1 MIYIQL
7 VEWLCIHVENSGL
20 LWLPLCWMYLSV
32 VPVKPKGIH
41 QPCGIGVGRLHH
53 HSTIGRHFRTG
64 TLWESV
70 CNSSSIWSIYLH
82 AISFGVDYEVRKQKN
97 VAEKSCLPLGL
108 FYLIIT
114 HNVETEPRY
123 SLTSNGNTL
132 HCEYCIRN
140 VITISEGL
148 GRGFEP
154 SFLNL
159 LGLICNGILKLSFIV
174 LVSKTLSSS

>member
-1 MIYIQL
+1 M
-7 VEWLCIHVENSGL
+7 
-20 LWLPLCWMYLSV
+20 
-32 VPVKPKGIH
+32 K
-41 QPCGIGVGRLHH
+41 
-53 HSTIGRHFRTG
+53 FRSEKI
-64 TLWESV
+64 L
-70 CNSSSIWSIYLH
+70 
-82 AISFGVDYEVRKQKN
+82 QKN
-97 VAEKSCLPLGL
+97 PACLLGL

-123 SLTSNGNTL
+123 SLTGNGNTL
-132 HCEYCIRN
+132 HCEYCIGN

-159 LGLICNGILKLSFIV
+159 LGLICNGIPKLSLIV